1 MHATARNFSKII
13 IYAVPK
19 KYYCILTL
27 LFGWNVS
34 AVDHKWNKSIILE
47 WAIYLLPWN
56 PTEEFP
62 KLSPFFFY
70 FKRATG
76 LLRGN
81 QWAWILPSFFCA
93 LRTKKYDRFI
103 FLFKSHISL
112 FLAKYIFLCSWCHT
126 QMQPSNG
133 HQADRSFLNF
143 FLFLFQMD
151 HKFELWVPLK
161 SLLFLRG

>member
-1 MHATARNFSKII
+1 MLHR
-13 IYAVPK
+13 
-19 KYYCILTL
+19 
-27 LFGWNVS
+27 
-34 AVDHKWNKSIILE
+34 KSIIAFWRYCSVETFQLLIINEINPSFWNGQSIFHLE
-47 WAIYLLPWN
+47 ILLKSFQN
-56 PTEEFP
+56 YQ
-62 KLSPFFFY
+62 PFFFS
-70 FKRATG
+70 FQRATC

-133 HQADRSFLNF
+133 HQADRF
-143 FLFLFQMD
+143 FFFSFLFQMD

-161 SLLFLRG
+161 SLLFLWG

>member
-1 MHATARNFSKII
+1 MLYR
-13 IYAVPK
+13 
-19 KYYCILTL
+19 
-27 LFGWNVS
+27 
-34 AVDHKWNKSIILE
+34 KSIIAFWHYCSVETFQLLIINEINPSFWNGQSIFHLE
-47 WAIYLLPWN
+47 ILLKSFQN
-56 PTEEFP
+56 YQ
-62 KLSPFFFY
+62 PFFLSFQ
-70 FKRATG
+70 RATG

-126 QMQPSNG
+126 QMPPSNG
-133 HQADRSFLNF
+133 HQADRSF

-161 SLLFLRG
+161 SLLFLWG

>member
-1 MHATARNFSKII
+1 MLYR
-13 IYAVPK
+13 
-19 KYYCILTL
+19 
-27 LFGWNVS
+27 
-34 AVDHKWNKSIILE
+34 KSIIAFWHYCSVE
-47 WAIYLLPWN
+47 TFQLLVIN
-56 PTEEFP
+56 EINSSFGMGN
-62 KLSPFFFY
+62 LSSTSKSYWRVSKTITFFFY

-161 SLLFLRG
+161 SLLFLWG

>member
-1 MHATARNFSKII
+1 MLYR
-13 IYAVPK
+13 
-19 KYYCILTL
+19 
-27 LFGWNVS
+27 
-34 AVDHKWNKSIILE
+34 KSIIAFWHYCSVETFQLLITNEINPSFWNGQSIFHLE
-47 WAIYLLPWN
+47 ILLKSFQN
-56 PTEEFP
+56 YQ
-62 KLSPFFFY
+62 SFFFP
-70 FKRATG
+70 FQRATG

-161 SLLFLRG
+161 SLLFLWG

>member
-1 MHATARNFSKII
+1 MLHR
-13 IYAVPK
+13 
-19 KYYCILTL
+19 
-27 LFGWNVS
+27 
-34 AVDHKWNKSIILE
+34 KSIIAFWRYCSVETFQLLIINEINPSFWNGQSIFHLE
-47 WAIYLLPWN
+47 ILLKSFQN
-56 PTEEFP
+56 YQ
-62 KLSPFFFY
+62 PFFLSFE
-70 FKRATG
+70 RATG

-133 HQADRSFLNF
+133 HQADRSFF
-143 FLFLFQMD
+143 SFLFQMD

-161 SLLFLRG
+161 SLLFLWG

>member
-1 MHATARNFSKII
+1 MLYR
-13 IYAVPK
+13 
-19 KYYCILTL
+19 
-27 LFGWNVS
+27 
-34 AVDHKWNKSIILE
+34 KSIIAFWHYCSVE
-47 WAIYLLPWN
+47 TFQLLVIN
-56 PTEEFP
+56 EINSSFGMGN
-62 KLSPFFFY
+62 LSSTSKSYWRVSKTITLFFY

-133 HQADRSFLNF
+133 HQADRSFFLIF
-143 FLFLFQMD
+143 FYFYF
-151 HKFELWVPLK
+151 KWIT
-161 SLLFLRG
+161 SLSYEYH

>member
-1 MHATARNFSKII
+1 MLHR
-13 IYAVPK
+13 
-19 KYYCILTL
+19 
-27 LFGWNVS
+27 
-34 AVDHKWNKSIILE
+34 KSIIAFWRYCSVETFQLLIINEINPSFWNGQSIFHLE
-47 WAIYLLPWN
+47 ILLKSFQNYQPLFS
-56 PTEEFP
+56 FP
-62 KLSPFFFY
+62 FQ
-70 FKRATG
+70 RATG

-103 FLFKSHISL
+103 FFLFKSHISL

-133 HQADRSFLNF
+133 HQADRSFF
-143 FLFLFQMD
+143 SFLFQMD

-161 SLLFLRG
+161 SLLFLWG

>member
-1 MHATARNFSKII
+1 MLYR
-13 IYAVPK
+13 
-19 KYYCILTL
+19 
-27 LFGWNVS
+27 
-34 AVDHKWNKSIILE
+34 KSIIAFWHYCSVETFQLLIINEINPSFWNGQSIFHLE
-47 WAIYLLPWN
+47 ILLKSFQN
-56 PTEEFP
+56 YH
-62 KLSPFFFY
+62 PFFFY

-161 SLLFLRG
+161 SLLFLWG